1 MTFTKRTK
9 QIYAILATFLIVF
22 TVIVF
27 VIPFHKGATFWV
39 AYLAEVI
46 AIAAQIP
53 IFKLAYDNAKDLKS
67 KVLGFPIFR
76 VGYLYLGIQTV
87 ASVVLFVLSGILT
100 KFPVWIAVIVCLV
113 ILAFA
118 FVGSIAT
125 DIAREEVERIETTT
139 AVDTTWMKQMRV
151 RSAQLVT
158 KAKDDTQRKMLEQLA
173 EDFRYSDP
181 VSHTDLKAIEG
192 DIEVAFQ
199 SLEQIL
205 TSGGDFA
212 GAVEQ
217 TQQLLAQRNA
227 ASKLTKS

>member
-1 MTFTKRTK
+1 MIFTKKVK
-9 QIYAILATFLIVF
+9 QTIAILATILIVF

-27 VIPFHKGATFWV
+27 VIPFHKGGTFWI
-39 AYLAEVI
+39 AYLAELV

-67 KVLGFPIFR
+67 RVLGFPIFR
-76 VGYLYLGIQTV
+76 VGYLYLVIQTV
-87 ASVVLFVLSGILT
+87 ASVILFVLSGVIA

-118 FVGSIAT
+118 LVGSIAT
-125 DIAREEVERIETTT
+125 DIAREEVERIETTI
-139 AVDTTWMKQMRV
+139 AVDTAWMKQMRV

-181 VSHTDLKAIEG
+181 VSHADLKAIEG
-192 DIEVAFQ
+192 DIEAVFQ
-199 SLEQIL
+199 NLEQIL
-205 TSGGDFA
+205 ASGGDPA
-212 GAVEQ
+212 ASVEQ
-217 TQQLLAQRNA
+217 TKQLLAQRNTA
-227 ASKLTKS
+227 CKLMKN